1 MHLKHRKF
9 WTHIRKMISNINQTE
24 RVCLVVLNG
33 WVKEGSN
40 EDATQRVTLSVKQI

>member
-24 RVCLVVLNG
+24 RAVF
-33 WVKEGSN
+33 GSALWLG
-40 EDATQRVTLSVKQI
+40 EKRI